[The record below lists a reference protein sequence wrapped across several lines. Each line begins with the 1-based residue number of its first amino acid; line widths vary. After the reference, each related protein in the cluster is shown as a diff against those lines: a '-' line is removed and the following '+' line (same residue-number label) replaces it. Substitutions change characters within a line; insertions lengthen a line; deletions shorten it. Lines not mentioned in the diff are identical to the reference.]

1 MFNVTV
7 RQLQVFAEAAERL
20 SLARAAER
28 LNLTPSAV
36 SFQIKQIEGQ
46 TGFALFERVGRRVAL
61 TDAGTLL
68 VEYARVVLRS
78 LHEADQAMAALKGT
92 SGGRVRLG
100 LVSTSKYIV
109 PHMIARFRTAYPGVT
124 VNLQE
129 GNRARVLHLLTRGSV
144 DLAVMGQPP
153 ADADVLAA
161 RFAPHPSIIIA
172 PPSHPLAP
180 AGHSPAQAA
189 SVPLEAL
196 ANEPFVMRE
205 EGSGTKAMTE
215 AHFRTAGFQPR
226 TAMVSSSNEMI
237 KQAVMA
243 GMGLALLSQH
253 TCSLELALGLL
264 TMLPVEGFPL
274 MRSWYIVQR
283 RTLPLLPVQARLRS
297 FLVEQGEA
305 VIRDTIRNHQRI
317 AARPDDTRPD
327 NARPDNARPDNVHSG
342 NARLEDTCTEPADA
356 A

>member
-1 MFNVTV
+1 MMNVTI
-7 RQLQVFAEAAERL
+7 RQMQVFMEVAERL

-28 LNLTPSAV
+28 LSLTPSAV
-36 SFQIKQIEGQ
+36 SFQVKQIELQ

-61 TDAGTLL
+61 TDAGELL

-78 LHEADQAMAALKGT
+78 LQEADQAMAALKGT

-100 LVSTSKYIV
+100 LASTSKYIV
-109 PHMIARFRTAYPGVT
+109 PHMIARFRAAYPGVT
-124 VNLQE
+124 VHLQE
-129 GNRARVLHLLTRGSV
+129 GNRARVLHLLTYGAI

-153 ADADVLAA
+153 PDADVLAA

-172 PPSHPLAP
+172 PAGHPLAG
-180 AGHSPAQAA
+180 AR
-189 SVPLEAL
+189 SVPLDAL
-196 ANEPFVMRE
+196 AGEPFVMRE
-205 EGSGTKAMTE
+205 DGSGTKAMTD
-215 AHFRTAGFQPR
+215 AHFRAAGFQPR

-264 TMLPVEGFPL
+264 TLLPVEGFPL

-297 FLVEQGEA
+297 FLVEEGEA
-305 VIRDTIRNHQRI
+305 VIRDTMQSHQRI
-317 AARPDDTRPD
+317 ASTPRGA
-327 NARPDNARPDNVHSG
+327 
-342 NARLEDTCTEPADA
+342 ADA

>member
-1 MFNVTV
+1 MKNVTV
-7 RQLQVFAEAAERL
+7 RQLQVFVEAAERL

-36 SFQIKQIEGQ
+36 SFQIKQIELQ

-68 VEYARVVLRS
+68 AEYARVVLRS
-78 LHEADQAMAALKGT
+78 LQEADQAMMALKGT
-92 SGGRVRLG
+92 TGGRVRLG
-100 LVSTSKYIV
+100 LASTSKYIV
-109 PHMIARFRTAYPGVT
+109 PHMIARFRAAYPGVT
-124 VNLQE
+124 VHLQE
-129 GNRARVLHLLTRGSV
+129 GNRARVLQLLTRGTI

-153 ADADVLAA
+153 EDAGVLAE

-172 PPSHPLAP
+172 A
-180 AGHSPAQAA
+180 AGHRLAA
-189 SVPLEAL
+189 APSLPLNAL
-196 ANEPFVMRE
+196 AGEPFVMRE
-205 EGSGTKAMTE
+205 DGSGTKAMTE
-215 AHFRTAGFQPR
+215 GHFRNAGFQPR
-226 TAMVSSSNEMI
+226 IAMVSSSNEMI

-264 TMLPVEGFPL
+264 AALPVEGFPL

-297 FLVEQGEA
+297 FLIEEGEG
-305 VIRDTIRNHQRI
+305 VIRDTMQNHLCI
-317 AARPDDTRPD
+317 ASTPRGGA
-327 NARPDNARPDNVHSG
+327 
-342 NARLEDTCTEPADA
+342 ADA

>member
-1 MFNVTV
+1 MKNVTV
-7 RQLQVFAEAAERL
+7 RQLQVFVEAAERL
-20 SLARAAER
+20 SLARVAER

-36 SFQIKQIEGQ
+36 SFQIKQIELQ

-68 VEYARVVLRS
+68 AEYARVVLRS
-78 LHEADQAMAALKGT
+78 LQEADQAMMALKGT
-92 SGGRVRLG
+92 TGGRVRLG
-100 LVSTSKYIV
+100 LASTSKYIV
-109 PHMIARFRTAYPGVT
+109 PHMIARFRAAYPGVA
-124 VNLQE
+124 VHLQE
-129 GNRARVLHLLTRGSV
+129 GNRARVLQLLTRGSI

-153 ADADVLAA
+153 EDADMLAE

-172 PPSHPLAP
+172 A
-180 AGHSPAQAA
+180 AGHRLAA
-189 SVPLEAL
+189 APSLPLNAL
-196 ANEPFVMRE
+196 AGEPFVMRE
-205 EGSGTKAMTE
+205 DGSGTKAMTE
-215 AHFRTAGFQPR
+215 GHFRNAGFQPR
-226 TAMVSSSNEMI
+226 IAMVSSSNEMI

-264 TMLPVEGFPL
+264 AALPVEGFPL

-297 FLVEQGEA
+297 FLIEEGEG
-305 VIRDTIRNHQRI
+305 VIRDTVQNHLRI
-317 AARPDDTRPD
+317 ASTPRGGA
-327 NARPDNARPDNVHSG
+327 
-342 NARLEDTCTEPADA
+342 ADA

>member
-1 MFNVTV
+1 MKNVTV
-7 RQLQVFAEAAERL
+7 RQLQVFVEAAERL
-20 SLARAAER
+20 SLARVAER

-36 SFQIKQIEGQ
+36 SFQIKQIELQ

-68 VEYARVVLRS
+68 AEYARVVLRS
-78 LHEADQAMAALKGT
+78 LQEADQAMMALKGT
-92 SGGRVRLG
+92 TGGRVRLG
-100 LVSTSKYIV
+100 LASTSKYIV
-109 PHMIARFRTAYPGVT
+109 PHMIARFRAAYPGVT
-124 VNLQE
+124 VHLQE
-129 GNRARVLHLLTRGSV
+129 GNRTRVLQLLTRGSI

-153 ADADVLAA
+153 EDAGVLAE

-172 PPSHPLAP
+172 A
-180 AGHSPAQAA
+180 AGHRLAA
-189 SVPLEAL
+189 APSLPLNAL
-196 ANEPFVMRE
+196 AGEPFVMRE
-205 EGSGTKAMTE
+205 DGSGTKAMTE
-215 AHFRTAGFQPR
+215 GHFRKAGFQPR
-226 TAMVSSSNEMI
+226 IAMVSSSNEMI

-264 TMLPVEGFPL
+264 AALPVEGFPL

-297 FLVEQGEA
+297 FLIEEGEG
-305 VIRDTIRNHQRI
+305 VIRDTMQNHLRI
-317 AARPDDTRPD
+317 ASTPRGGA
-327 NARPDNARPDNVHSG
+327 
-342 NARLEDTCTEPADA
+342 ADA